1 MKKLLP
7 QSILWRFTLITLC
20 PIILLQ
26 VVSLYFFLHRHV
38 AAISETMSFSV
49 ISQVN
54 QVVKQIEKSR
64 LDTLNE
70 TGSYPFK
77 FKSVEA
83 PVERHKTNSIAA
95 KTLRHFLYHHM
106 DREYVVS
113 FTDPDVMLYVKTKFG
128 WMLFE
133 IPKKNIFS
141 STSTVF
147 TILILVIPLLL
158 FVIAQLFLKNQLK
171 PIIELSETMK
181 NLNNFAT
188 DDQIFITPSG
198 SQEIRTLITS
208 FNTMV
213 SQIRRFFMDR
223 SLMLA
228 GISHDLRTYL
238 TRIKLQLAMLDK
250 NQSSKFDEDIAS
262 METVLEQFLKFSK
275 NQHAKL
281 EKCKIDIIPITQ
293 KLITQLQK
301 TYDLS
306 IELTADTPEI
316 RLLTDVSALTR
327 CMLNIIDNSAR
338 YASKLVIRITQ
349 DTVNTVIALEDNG
362 PGIPD
367 TEISKIITPFYKI
380 DQSRK
385 LNGSSGLGLSI
396 VQNTVDSLGGKLTL
410 SRSDLGGLKV
420 MITLKN

>member
-26 VVSLYFFLHRHV
+26 IVSLYFFLHRHV

-54 QVVKQIEKSR
+54 QVVKQIEKNR
-64 LDTLNE
+64 FDTLSE
-70 TGSYPFK
+70 TGSYPFR
-77 FKSVEA
+77 FKYVSA
-83 PVERHKTNSIAA
+83 PIERHKTNSIAA

-106 DREYVVS
+106 DKEYVIS
-113 FTDPDVMLYVKTKFG
+113 FTNPDVMLYVKTNSG
-128 WMLFE
+128 WVLFE

-188 DDQIFITPSG
+188 NNQIFITPSG

-281 EKCKIDIIPITQ
+281 EKCKIDIIQVTRR
-293 KLITQLQK
+293 LITQLQK
-301 TYDLS
+301 TYNLS
-306 IELTADTPEI
+306 IDLIPDKPEI
-316 RLLTDVSALTR
+316 RLMTDGSALTR
-327 CMLNIIDNSAR
+327 CLLNIIDNSSR
-338 YASKLVIRITQ
+338 YASMLVIKIMQ
-349 DTVNTVIALEDNG
+349 DNLYTVIELDDNG
-362 PGIPD
+362 PGIPES
-367 TEISKIITPFYKI
+367 EISRIVTPFYKL
-380 DQSRK
+380 DKSRK
-385 LNGSSGLGLSI
+385 LNGSIGLGLSI

-410 SRSDLGGLKV
+410 SKSDLGGLKV
-420 MITLKN
+420 LITLKN

>member
-26 VVSLYFFLHRHV
+26 IVSLYFFLHRHV

-54 QVVKQIEKSR
+54 QVIKQIEKNK
-64 LDTLNE
+64 LDTLSE
-70 TGSYPFK
+70 TGSYPFR
-77 FKSVEA
+77 FKPVNA
-83 PVERHKTNSIAA
+83 PIERHKTNSIAA

-106 DREYVVS
+106 DKEYVIS
-113 FTDPDVMLYVKTKFG
+113 FTNPDVMLYVKTNSG
-128 WMLFE
+128 WVLFE

-188 DDQIFITPSG
+188 NNQIFITPSG

-281 EKCKIDIIPITQ
+281 EKCKIDIIQVTRR
-293 KLITQLQK
+293 LITQLQK
-301 TYDLS
+301 TYNLS
-306 IELTADTPEI
+306 IDLIPDKPEI
-316 RLLTDVSALTR
+316 RLMTDGSALTR
-327 CMLNIIDNSAR
+327 CLLNIIDNSSR
-338 YASKLVIRITQ
+338 YASMLVIKIMQ
-349 DTVNTVIALEDNG
+349 DNLYTVIELDDNG
-362 PGIPD
+362 PGIPES
-367 TEISKIITPFYKI
+367 EISRIVTPFYKL
-380 DQSRK
+380 DKSRK
-385 LNGSSGLGLSI
+385 LNGSIGLGLSI

-410 SRSDLGGLKV
+410 SKSDLGGLKV
-420 MITLKN
+420 LITLKN